1 VELEPFCVGDRVQ
14 GDLMTLSE
22 KKVLMMR
29 HKWKWRKSKAIC
41 IKCGAGLEERKRKAT
56 RGVCGFARDLFY
68 TSPDGDELKID
79 ASTKM
84 PKCSGA

>member
-1 VELEPFCVGDRVQ
+1 VELEPFCVGGRVQ

-68 TSPDGDELKID
+68 TSPDGEELKID

>member
-1 VELEPFCVGDRVQ
+1 
-14 GDLMTLSE
+14 
-22 KKVLMMR
+22 MR

-41 IKCGAGLEERKRKAT
+41 IKCGARLEERKRKAT

-68 TSPDGDELKID
+68 TSPDGEELKID

-84 PKCSGA
+84 PKCSAKNGNRKTN